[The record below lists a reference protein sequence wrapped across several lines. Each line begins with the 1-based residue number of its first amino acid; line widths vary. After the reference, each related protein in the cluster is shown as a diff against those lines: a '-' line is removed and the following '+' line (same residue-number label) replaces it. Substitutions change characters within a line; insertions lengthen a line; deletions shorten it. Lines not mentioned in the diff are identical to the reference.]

1 MALDVTRKRP
11 LPASRPLRTSLRTL
25 HLIAFGALYGGHVFA
40 VSSQRLIPALAATLA
55 SGGALAALEMYRTPV
70 WPMQVRGVATF
81 VKVLLVAAVGVWW
94 DAGVYL
100 LTAVIVIGGVVSHM
114 PGRYRYYSLF
124 HGHVVE
130 GDALERG

>member
-1 MALDVTRKRP
+1 MAFDLTRKRP

-40 VSSQRLIPALAATLA
+40 VSPERLIPALAATLA

-70 WPMQVRGVATF
+70 WPVQVRGVATF

-94 DAGVYL
+94 NAGVWL
-100 LTAVIVIGGVVSHM
+100 LTAAIAIGAVVSHM
-114 PGRYRYYSLF
+114 PGKYRYYSLL
-124 HGHVVE
+124 HGRVAE
-130 GDALERG
+130 SLELG